1 MLDECDKEVD
11 AVSTGVPLG
20 SLIYPLLFLMYTV
33 PFYGMMGAEGLH
45 VTGFVDGII
54 IYTKVDMVENACRLS
69 RTWKNVCE
77 WATSM
82 HTEIDLGK
90 NPGFIYFNK
99 KRRLQDIN
107 DISLALFSGRTR
119 KNPTKKWN
127 S

>member
-1 MLDECDKEVD
+1 
-11 AVSTGVPLG
+11 
-20 SLIYPLLFLMYTV
+20 
-33 PFYGMMGAEGLH
+33 MMEAEGLH
-45 VTGFVDGII
+45 VTGLVDGII
-54 IYTKVDMVENACRLS
+54 IYTEVDMVENACRLS
-69 RTWKNVCE
+69 RAWKNVCE
-77 WATSM
+77 WAKSM

-99 KRRLQDIN
+99 KRRLQDID